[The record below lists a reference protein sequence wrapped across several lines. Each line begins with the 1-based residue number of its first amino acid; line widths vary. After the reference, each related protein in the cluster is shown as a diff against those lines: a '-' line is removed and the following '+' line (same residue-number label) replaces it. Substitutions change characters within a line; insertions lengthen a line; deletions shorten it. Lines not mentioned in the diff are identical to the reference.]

1 MFRRMI
7 IFNIF
12 HSEGLTVKKHRF
24 VLLLLFFVL
33 CLLPQRVYAESDV
46 DRVIIVSIDSMNNDF
61 LFNRYEN
68 PDFVHT
74 PNMGALVRNGAAF
87 TDAEAVMPT
96 KTQVNHI
103 TMVSGSYAEK
113 IGVPGNYVYDV
124 NKTGLFFFEKYVYP
138 WKRPGIIKADT
149 IFQAMEREDPDYTS
163 AVVAGK
169 NFVGRPIWADI
180 QVAPGYVTKT
190 AERLGVKKFPEVQFF
205 DAPDEWTMD
214 NTLLVLEEA
223 DPDIMLVNLAFLD
236 PVQHIFGHGSMEA
249 WATLSWADHQLGRL
263 LKYLT
268 ESGKLGGTLIVL
280 TADHGQSNKW
290 ESVNIGRV
298 LRTNGVRSE
307 VVADGSFAS
316 IFLKDGGDPERAV
329 GVLEGVEGVDGV
341 WYGEGLDEIRIRTP
355 YTGDIAISLRPPYEA
370 YSRFKEPFIG
380 VHGGL
385 QQRFVPLIFFGPY
398 VKRGVVMEKASLT
411 DIVPTI
417 CEITGYPLPRDSQG
431 GVLPVMDR
439 SMRSA
444 PEITYQLDDY
454 RFYTVSYVSLIPF
467 LLSILIL
474 IPASVIY
481 RGYGHP
487 WVDVTSD
494 KVSNIVPYLLLATS
508 VVLAMT
514 SSFFSYI
521 VNLYSVPG
529 IQPDSYI
536 VSMNYSV
543 LGSFIV
549 SMNVS
554 LIIIWFSPLG
564 VQVLLQKVRR
574 KRIRIRTIPMTIVI
588 LTISQL
594 IYASIHMLF
603 HVPYTIAFHM
613 FMLFFFGGLGV
624 TYLFRISLIR
634 RYVEVNRRNIILWTA
649 ISGVLNGVFW
659 FYLQMLMLFPNYL
672 YEIGIVSII

>member
-1 MFRRMI
+1 M
-7 IFNIF
+7 FNIF
-12 HSEGLTVKKHRF
+12 HSEGLIVKKNRV
-24 VLLLLFFVL
+24 VLLLLFFAL
-33 CLLPQRVYAESDV
+33 YLLPQLAHAKSDV

-74 PNMGALVRNGAAF
+74 PNMGTLVRNGAAF

-138 WKRPGIIKADT
+138 WKRPEIIKADT
-149 IFQAMEREDPDYTS
+149 IFQAIERENPDYTS

-190 AERLGVKKFPEVQFF
+190 AERLGVRKFPEVQFF

-214 NTLLVLEEA
+214 NVLLVLEEA

-236 PVQHIFGHGSMEA
+236 PAQHIFGHGSMES
-249 WATLSWADHQLGRL
+249 WAALSWADHQLGRL

-290 ESVNIGRV
+290 ESVNVGKV
-298 LRTNGVRSE
+298 LRTNGVKAE

-316 IFLKDGGDPERAV
+316 IFLKDGRDLEKAV
-329 GVLEGVEGVDGV
+329 GLLEGVEGVDGV

-385 QQRFVPLIFFGPY
+385 QQRFVPLVFFGPN

-431 GVLPVMDR
+431 VVLPVVDR
-439 SMRSA
+439 SMRNA

-454 RFYTVSYVSLIPF
+454 RFYTVSFVSLIPF

-474 IPASVIY
+474 VPAFVIY

-487 WVDVTSD
+487 WIDVTSD

-554 LIIIWFSPLG
+554 LIIIWFAPLG
-564 VQVLLQKVRR
+564 VQVLLQKARR
-574 KRIRIRTIPMTIVI
+574 KKIRIRTIPLTIVI

-594 IYASIHMLF
+594 IYASIHMLL
-603 HVPYTIAFHM
+603 HVPYTIAFHV
-613 FMLFFFGGLGV
+613 FMLLFFGGLGAS
-624 TYLFRISLIR
+624 YLFRISLIR
-634 RYVEVNRRNIILWTA
+634 RYVDVNRRNIILWTA
-649 ISGVLNGVFW
+649 VSGVLNGVFW

-672 YEIGIVSII
+672 YEMGIVSII

>member
-1 MFRRMI
+1 MI

-12 HSEGLTVKKHRF
+12 HSKGLTVKKHRF

-33 CLLPQRVYAESDV
+33 CLLPHRVYAESDV

-74 PNMGALVRNGAAF
+74 PNIGALVRNGAAF

-103 TMVSGSYAEK
+103 TMVSGSYTEK

-124 NKTGLFFFEKYVYP
+124 NKTGLFFFEKYIYP
-138 WKRPGIIKADT
+138 WKRPEIIKADT

-190 AERLGVKKFPEVQFF
+190 AAVLGVKKFPEVLFF

-214 NTLLVLEEA
+214 NVLLVLEEA

-236 PVQHIFGHGSMEA
+236 PAQHIFGHGSMES
-249 WATLSWADHQLGRL
+249 WAALSWADHQVGRL
-263 LKYLT
+263 LKYLM

-290 ESVNIGRV
+290 ESVNVGRV
-298 LRTNGVRSE
+298 LRANGVRAE

-316 IFLKDGGDPERAV
+316 IFLRDGGDLERAV

-385 QQRFVPLIFFGPY
+385 QQRFVPLVFFGPN
-398 VKRGVVMEKASLT
+398 VKRGAVMEKASLT

-431 GVLPVMDR
+431 WVLPVVDR
-439 SMRSA
+439 SMRST

-454 RFYTVSYVSLIPF
+454 RFYTVSYISLIPF

-474 IPASVIY
+474 VPAFVIY

-487 WVDVTSD
+487 WIDVTSD

-536 VSMNYSV
+536 VSMNYSI

-554 LIIIWFSPLG
+554 LIIIWFAPLG
-564 VQVLLQKVRR
+564 VQALLQKIRR
-574 KRIRIRTIPMTIVI
+574 RRIRIRTIPLTIVI

-594 IYASIHMLF
+594 TYASIHMLL
-603 HVPYTIAFHM
+603 HVPYTVAFHV
-613 FMLFFFGGLGV
+613 FMLFFFGGLGAS
-624 TYLFRISLIR
+624 YLFRISLIR

-649 ISGVLNGVFW
+649 VSGVLNGVFW
-659 FYLQMLMLFPNYL
+659 FYLQVLMLFPNYL
-672 YEIGIVSII
+672 YEMGIVSII